1 MANFSASCLARS
13 FQELL
18 GKSSEEANTDFTVI
32 CGEKEIPVHSL
43 VLASRSPVFRAAV
56 TGNFTEKKDKR
67 IYIQGFSSKA
77 VEEVVRFLYGFEIHE
92 GFEEVEELIALGE
105 MYQIDDLKTAAAM
118 IIDKNISKER
128 VFTIAEVAAKHNADE
143 AFDKCVEFIVNNFEI
158 QDLIQNGMLDQF
170 PKIAVSILKKRP
182 SAEPKSVLR
191 VYSGLHPTYAFDYRK
206 SQTHSL
212 QFITYTDIVL
222 TGIGLF
228 VCPENKGELTAD
240 ITLTDLRTGRSPIIS
255 SATLKNSDPDRNIV
269 RVSIQPTKLTAQ
281 HYYKIQV
288 IMTGPGFSAAGTGG
302 VKEVVAD

>member
-18 GKSSEEANTDFTVI
+18 GKSSEEATTDFTVI

-56 TGNFTEKKDKR
+56 TANFTEKKDKK

-77 VEEVVRFLYGFEIHE
+77 VEEVVRFLYGFEINE

-118 IIDKNISKER
+118 ILDKNISKER

-170 PKIAVSILKKRP
+170 PKMALSILKKRP
-182 SAEPKSVLR
+182 RAEPKSVVR
-191 VYSGLHPTYAFDYRK
+191 AYSGLHPTCAFDYRK
-206 SQTHSL
+206 GQTHIL
-212 QFITYTDIVL
+212 KFYQDTDIVL

-240 ITLTDLRTGRSPIIS
+240 ITADDYDGNFLETR
-255 SATLKNSDPDRNIV
+255 ATLKNSDPDRNIV
-269 RVSIQPTKLTAQ
+269 RVSIKPTKLLGSKDNW
-281 HYYKIQV
+281 HWWC
-288 IMTGPGFSAAGTGG
+288 
-302 VKEVVAD
+302 